1 MKRTV
6 VSLAF
11 AALVAAAGLFGQAI
25 ANETTQVHVTVDQQG
40 PTSFKL
46 LTRS

>member
-11 AALVAAAGLFGQAI
+11 AALVAAAGVFGRPA
-25 ANETTQVHVTVDQQG
+25 ANETAQVQVSLDQQA
-40 PTSFKL
+40 PASFKL